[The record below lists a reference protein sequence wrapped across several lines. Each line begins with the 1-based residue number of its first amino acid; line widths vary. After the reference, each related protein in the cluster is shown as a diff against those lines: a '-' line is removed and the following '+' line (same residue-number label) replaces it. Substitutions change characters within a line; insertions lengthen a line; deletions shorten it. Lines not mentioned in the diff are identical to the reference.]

1 MTSRERGNAI
11 FEHRNTDGP
20 AFWTGHPNDRT
31 IPLHAQAWG
40 IDPTREAIYRYL
52 DDDCRWFPANGH
64 YFNEEGVPSAEFDMN
79 WGHTR
84 TSINADG
91 PLAEAETLADIR
103 DYPWPRAENLDF
115 APVYAEL
122 EKHADKL
129 VFTGAWSCF
138 YHVVADLFGMEN
150 YFVKMYENP
159 MIVEAVT
166 EKVVDYYVEANER
179 FYAGLGDRNADVM
192 FFGNDFGTQRDLQ
205 ISPECFRRFVLPST
219 KRILATGKRYG
230 KKIMLHSCGSI
241 RRVIPDLIDAGVD
254 ALHPIQ
260 AGAAG
265 MDADSLAQF
274 KNDIAF
280 VGGINAQSFLVES
293 TPEQI
298 ARETV
303 RVWNTLGPNIILSP
317 SHEEILPNVP
327 AANLKAISDTAHR
340 LRGERPG
347 NV

>member
-1 MTSRERGNAI
+1 MNSRELGNAI
-11 FEHRNTDGP
+11 FERKNTAGP
-20 AFWTGHPNDRT
+20 AFWTGHPNDKT
-31 IPLHAQAWG
+31 IPIYAKEWG
-40 IDPTREAIYRYL
+40 IEPTREAIHQYL
-52 DDDCRWFPANGH
+52 RDDCIWLPSNGF
-64 YFNEEGVPSAEFDMN
+64 YYDEEGNAVPQFDMD
-79 WGHTR
+79 WGHKR
-84 TSINADG
+84 ASINTDG
-91 PLAEAETLADIR
+91 PFAEAETLQDIAG
-103 DYPWPRAENLDF
+103 YPWPKADQLDF
-115 APVYAEL
+115 APIYAEL
-122 EKHADKL
+122 ERNPDKL
-129 VFTGAWSCF
+129 IFSGAWACF
-138 YHVVADLFGMEN
+138 YHVAADLFGMEN

-192 FFGNDFGTQRDLQ
+192 FFGNDFGTQLDLQ
-205 ISPECFRRFVLPST
+205 ISPEAFRRFVLPST
-219 KRILATGKRYG
+219 KRIIETGKKYG

-241 RRVIPDLIDAGVD
+241 WRVIPDLIEAGVD

-265 MDADSLAQF
+265 MDADSLSRF

-298 ARETV
+298 ARETE
-303 RVWNTLGPNIILSP
+303 RVWNTLGPNIVLSP

-327 AANLKAISDTAHR
+327 AANMKAISDTAHR
-340 LRGERPG
+340 LRGE
-347 NV
+347 